1 MAKWYLYLQDIEV
14 QEPELC
20 LKIGS
25 SAKSQHAKDFKG
37 PADFDEYLNNKRY
50 GERILTDTQIDK
62 SNIIFAVSKGNKD
75 EKLDELK
82 FMAIHLGFKFYEY
95 NLDTTFDEL
104 RQQLLQHHNFI
115 IDPNDTQIIIGG
127 TNRNCVIK
135 SSKPMNAIESH
146 LKGYRTTIY
155 LPICAEYEQLIND
168 VERTMVSLV
177 EIYKW
182 IKKYR
187 AYSIYV

>member
-1 MAKWYLYLQDIEV
+1 MKTVILLI
-14 QEPELC
+14 
-20 LKIGS
+20 
-25 SAKSQHAKDFKG
+25 DFKG
-37 PADFDEYLNNKRY
+37 HPALGSEYLNNRRY
-50 GERILTDTQIDK
+50 AEVQKILTDTQIDK

-104 RQQLLQHHNFI
+104 KQQLLQHHNFI
-115 IDPNDTQIIIGG
+115 IDQNDTQIIVGG
-127 TNRNCVIK
+127 TNTAGCVIK

-155 LPICAEYEQLIND
+155 LPMCAEYEQPGIND

-177 EIYKW
+177 EVYKW

-187 AYSIYV
+187 AYSIYLETNLSGLNLPKR